1 MLKIIIDNREA
12 KLLQII
18 MERDLDSYKD
28 IISIHKEQ
36 LDISDII
43 INYND
48 QLLFYYERKTVSDL
62 VASIKDGRY
71 KEQKARLLSS
81 NANSIN
87 YIIEGDSITS
97 IKNKNNQKMITSAY
111 INSIYRDNINILFS
125 NDLNDTATLLL
136 LIATKIIDNPSNFIN
151 KPTINTDYIDVCKI
165 KTEKN
170 KNIDKKTCY
179 LLQLSQIPTISKEL
193 AKNIYNEYP
202 SLSSLL
208 VALNTTEDKIGLLT
222 KIDKIG
228 KTKATTI
235 INYLL

>member
-18 MERDLDSYKD
+18 MERDLDFYKD
-28 IISIHKEQ
+28 TISIHKEQ

-48 QLLFYYERKTVSDL
+48 QLLFYYERKTVSDF

-151 KPTINTDYIDVCKI
+151 KPTVNTDYIDVCKI

-208 VALNTTEDKIGLLT
+208 AALNATDDKIGLLT